1 MEVSDLRIALFSG
14 NYNMTTDGAN
24 KALNRLVGY
33 LLAHGAAVRVYSPT
47 VANPDFEPTGDL
59 VSVPSVAIPGR
70 SEYRIPVS
78 FSSRV
83 REDITS
89 FAPNVVHISS
99 PDRVAR
105 QAAAWARRRKL
116 PVACSVHT
124 RFETYVRYY
133 NLSFLEPLA
142 VAWLRKLYRKCDALI
157 APSESFAQVLRE
169 QRMNYDIGIWT
180 RGVEQ
185 EIFNPAR
192 RDMAWRRSLARELAE
207 RPLDDIWVLVGAA
220 VAVLLGLWLL
230 VLAATPG
237 LRDVLP
243 MRRVH
248 PHVRAGL
255 HRDAAA
261 LALRDRAM
269 EVSGVRSVR
278 VRAGR
283 KRVDVRAVSHFRELD
298 DVRADLDVTL
308 ADGIRGLGLARP
320 PALSVHVRRPGR
332 KG

>member
-1 MEVSDLRIALFSG
+1 MSEPHGTEGTTRRLPVIEKADAGTVSDDAAAGGEAAGRDPDQSASASAYHPPPAPEGGKGESG
-14 NYNMTTDGAN
+14 GERRFWSARRVP
-24 KALNRLVGY
+24 AAVLAVL
-33 LLAHGAAVRVYSPT
+33 LLAGAGLFLYDVVAVR
-47 VANPDFEPTGDL
+47 A
-59 VSVPSVAIPGR
+59 
-70 SEYRIPVS
+70 
-78 FSSRV
+78 
-83 REDITS
+83 
-89 FAPNVVHISS
+89 
-99 PDRVAR
+99 DR
-105 QAAAWARRRKL
+105 
-116 PVACSVHT
+116 
-124 RFETYVRYY
+124 
-133 NLSFLEPLA
+133 
-142 VAWLRKLYRKCDALI
+142 
-157 APSESFAQVLRE
+157 
-169 QRMNYDIGIWT
+169 
-180 RGVEQ
+180 
-185 EIFNPAR
+185 PA
-192 RDMAWRRSLARELAE
+192 MAWRRSLARELAE

-237 LRDVLP
+237 LRDILP